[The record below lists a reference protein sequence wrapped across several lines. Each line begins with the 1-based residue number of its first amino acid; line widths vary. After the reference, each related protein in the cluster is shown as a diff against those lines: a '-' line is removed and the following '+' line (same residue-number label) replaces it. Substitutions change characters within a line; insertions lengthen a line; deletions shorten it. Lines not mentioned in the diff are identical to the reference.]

1 MHRREEELTSQ
12 ATKTHDWFRTAEG
25 RSVYRKIEQAP
36 RGIRSDLAAPRIVR
50 PFAQPVQS
58 MANGKWYDNP
68 ADLAK
73 SHRASGNPHGVDF
86 VEIGNDPLPAPTAPQ
101 KTDIRQIKED
111 IRAAKADL
119 DAGWRPEVAYLED

>member
-1 MHRREEELTSQ
+1 MTGQEQ
-12 ATKTHDWFRTAEG
+12 KYAWFEMENGRT
-25 RSVYRKIEQAP
+25 VYRKIKREP

-50 PFAQPVQS
+50 PFDQPVQS

-73 SHRASGNPHGVDF
+73 SHRASGNPHGIDF
-86 VEIGNDPLPAPTAPQ
+86 VEIGTEPLPRPDRDP
-101 KTDIRQIKED
+101 KIDMREVKED

>member
-1 MHRREEELTSQ
+1 MTGQ
-12 ATKTHDWFRTAEG
+12 AAKYGWFKLSNG
-25 RSVYRKIEQAP
+25 RSVYRKVEQSP

-50 PFAQPVQS
+50 PFDQPVQS

-73 SHRASGNPHGVDF
+73 SHRASGNPHGIDF
-86 VEIGNDPLPAPTAPQ
+86 EEIGNEPLPAPVAP
-101 KTDIRQIKED
+101 KVDMREIRDD

-119 DAGWRPEVAYLED
+119 DAGWRPEVAFLED